1 MPAIWSR
8 RGSRPIPH
16 ALSAAAAPAPG
27 SVLDTGSIAGSIG
40 ALGSGR
46 TGGGVSGPAGESAV
60 DGDASESDDG
70 LTDRVVTVGEARSTG
85 SAVGSPVGGTKP
97 EQAAQAATATKIAAI
112 RMIPATIPSSS
123 CKDAAG

>member
-1 MPAIWSR
+1 
-8 RGSRPIPH
+8 
-16 ALSAAAAPAPG
+16 LSAAAAPAPG
-27 SVLDTGSIAGSIG
+27 SVLETGSIAGSIG

-46 TGGGVSGPAGESAV
+46 IGGGVSGPAGESAV
-60 DGDASESDDG
+60 DADVSESDEG
-70 LTDRVVTVGEARSTG
+70 LTERVGTDGEVRSTG

-97 EQAAQAATATKIAAI
+97 EQAVQAATATKIAAP